1 MTHTV
6 LSNRSV
12 RRRDFVC
19 MAAAGT
25 AAMALMSGL
34 PTFARAQEAGAY
46 TPGTYTATGTGK
58 GGDVVVEVEFDE
70 TSIKSV
76 DVVSHNETRYVSDVA
91 LETIPAQIVEYQSLN
106 IDSVSGATLTSHA
119 ILSAVTD
126 CVEQAGGDVKALEEA
141 PGTPKE
147 EKDVELE
154 ADLVVVGA
162 GGAGMTA
169 AMAAAQA
176 GKQVVVLEKTSN
188 MGGNA
193 VVCGGYIH
201 YIHAPQELRQPMTE
215 GYAEYFDNML
225 QRGLDEGA
233 EQGITPEFIEGIR
246 KDYDEYYAAGN
257 TTLFDSEEFCALEY
271 QFTNGGTFDK
281 WVNFIYTVPAMNEWL
296 TELGIQWFPLTNIAG
311 FPWPRWSGQEGA
323 VEGQGYFDLYRKVM
337 DEQGLPITMLTC
349 TPATELVVEDG
360 KVVGVVGECT
370 DGTTYTV
377 RSGNG
382 VVLATGG
389 YSGNF
394 EMLKKYNTYWN
405 FDGVDHLLHDNT
417 SGHEGDGI
425 TLAQTLGAQVD
436 FMGKPMMI
444 PFGSP
449 TGSTAPMVGNHLNF
463 MLVNG
468 DGKRIVNEKA
478 SRYDISQALFS
489 SKDATGYIV
498 SDSTNCNVIDGKAY
512 GYYDVNYLAANHDLY
527 FADTLEEL
535 AEAIGADPETL
546 IATVNQFNEYCRA
559 ADGQPDEFGRTIF
572 TEEGLIE
579 EGPFYASPIS
589 PRAHLT
595 PGGILI
601 DEEDYCAL
609 NENNE
614 RIEGLHCV
622 GELAAERSGMPSLAT
637 GLYTVRKIFG
647 LE

>member
-405 FDGVDHLLHDNT
+405 FDGVDYLLSDNT
-417 SGHEGDGI
+417 AGHDGDGI
-425 TLAQTLGAQVD
+425 TMSLPLGAQLEH
-436 FMGKPMMI
+436 MENPMMI
-444 PFGSP
+444 PFGNP
-449 TGSTAPMVGNHLNF
+449 KLSTSPMVGDHTNF
-463 MLVNG
+463 MLV
-468 DGKRIVNEKA
+468 DSEGKRICNEKGT
-478 SRYDISQALFS
+478 RYEISQAMFS
-489 SKDATGYIV
+489 SKDSLGFVI
-498 SDSTNCNVIDGKAY
+498 SDSTNSNVIDGKAY
-512 GYYDVNYLAANHDLY
+512 GFFDVQTMVDKGELY
-527 FADTLEEL
+527 TADTLEGL
-535 AEAIGADPETL
+535 AEAFGADPAVLTAAVEDYN
-546 IATVNQFNEYCRA
+546 ARARA
-559 ADGQPDEFGRTIF
+559 ADGQADEFGRTIF
-572 TEEGLIE
+572 DENSLIE
-579 EGPFYASPIS
+579 EPPFFASPIT
-589 PRAHLT
+589 PVAHIT
-595 PGGILI
+595 VGGIVI